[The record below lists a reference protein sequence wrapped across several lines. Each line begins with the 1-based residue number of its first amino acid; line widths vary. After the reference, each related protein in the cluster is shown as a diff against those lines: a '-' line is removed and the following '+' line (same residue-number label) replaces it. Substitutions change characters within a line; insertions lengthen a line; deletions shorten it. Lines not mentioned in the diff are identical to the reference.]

1 MPGKKQIL
9 INMNSLLAVLYT
21 VCAYMVIF
29 APYQSNSP
37 MYNASMGAFF
47 RYFQY
52 LVAALALLHIARCK
66 KVKRISVLPILA
78 CLIAVIIPY
87 FQSYTE
93 SELSG
98 FLMIL
103 LIIAFMFSMEDCQ
116 CSTYVYFRRV
126 WVVLSIIGLIC
137 YASYLLSLPL
147 PYRIINYYG
156 REIEGVTQ
164 NYVTYG
170 FIFLHKQSMMIRL
183 CGICNEPGWWGTISA
198 LLLCADGLNLKK
210 KENWVILAAGIAS
223 ASLAFI
229 LLMAVYVLFL
239 VRKHKKVFFV
249 VLVLLLVYFFALPN
263 IDTGNEAL
271 NYLISRMAI
280 TDGRL
285 AGDNRSTTAV
295 NSVLARTMQEHPFFG
310 FGSGYAEEYTGSL
323 SIKIYLIN
331 YGIVGTLLM
340 YLPLLVGAIIYSDR
354 VLSCYFFIAVFF
366 LSAYQRPGIFMT
378 TYIVLLFGGIEY
390 IKRNELRDLESVE
403 SVS

>member
-21 VCAYMVIF
+21 ICAYMVIF
-29 APYQSNSP
+29 APYQSNSS
-37 MYNASMGAFF
+37 MYNASLAVFF

-52 LVAALALLHIARCK
+52 LVAAIGLIRVVLLK
-66 KVKRISVLPILA
+66 KVKRIAILPILA
-78 CLIAVIIPY
+78 CFIAFIVPY
-87 FQSYTE
+87 FHSYTE

-103 LIIAFMFSMEDCQ
+103 LIIAFMFSSDDCQ
-116 CSTYVYFRRV
+116 YSTYVYFRRV
-126 WVVLSIIGLIC
+126 WVVLCVIGLIC

-156 REIEGVTQ
+156 REIAGVTQ

-210 KENWVILAAGIAS
+210 KENWIILAAGIAS

-229 LLMAVYVLFL
+229 LLIAVYILFL
-239 VRKHKKVFFV
+239 VRKHKKIFFV
-249 VLVLLLVYFFALPN
+249 ILALLLIYIFVLPN

-285 AGDNRSTTAV
+285 AGDNRSTAAV
-295 NSVLARTMQEHPFFG
+295 NSVLARTMHEHPFFG
-310 FGSGYAEEYTGSL
+310 FGAGYAEQFTGSL

-331 YGIVGTLLM
+331 YGIVGILLM
-340 YLPLLVGAIIYSDR
+340 YLPLLAGAIFYSGR
-354 VLSCYFFIAVFF
+354 VLNCYFFIVVFF

-390 IKRNELRDLESVE
+390 IKKNELGDLEGIENVF
-403 SVS
+403 